1 MLDMIDNV
9 DLCVLDDK
17 CSVYQWDFKKF
28 YQKMYSFWWEIKKI
42 FFKKWH
48 FYFSNNYNNFNI
60 VDNTNSYGLDDKSN
74 VSE

>member
-28 YQKMYSFWWEIKKI
+28 YQKMYSFWWEINKI
-42 FFKKWH
+42 FFKKSH
-48 FYFSNNYNNFNI
+48 FYFSNEYYNFNI
-60 VDNTNSYGLDDKSN
+60 VDNTNSYDLDDTSN